1 MDNDLQI
8 FENAEFGKV
17 RAIDINSEPW
27 FVGKDVALIL
37 GYKDTVNALKSH
49 VDVEDA
55 KGWQINTPSRG
66 KQAVKIINESGLYSL
81 ILSSKLPTAKSF
93 KRWVTSEVLPTIRKT
108 GTYNIPKN
116 AKIDNV
122 NIEVSVN
129 HTEYNKK
136 IKAEAMLMNARSRM
150 ASSWE
155 RLVKATSDDTIKKIG
170 ISYWGNTLADKK
182 VIPLPVSTGDSERS
196 SHQLS
201 YFCKMVG
208 KQSSWAATLGKKLKR
223 AGLTKTAE
231 NGISREDLINGK
243 QIPVFYWYDDV
254 VLPKLKELGM
264 TANM

>member
-1 MDNDLQI
+1 MGNELQI
-8 FENAEFGKV
+8 FSKENLGSVRGKL
-17 RAIDINSEPW
+17 INNEPW
-27 FVGKDVALIL
+27 FVGKDVANIL
-37 GYKDTVNALKSH
+37 GYTNASKALADH
-49 VDVEDA
+49 VDSED
-55 KGWQINTPSRG
+55 KLNNDSLLSLGQRGGWL
-66 KQAVKIINESGLYSL
+66 INESGLYSL
-81 ILSSKLPTAKSF
+81 IISSKLPTAKSF

-108 GTYNIPKN
+108 GTYSIPKN

-122 NIEVSVN
+122 NIEVSVD

-182 VIPLPVSTGDSERS
+182 VIPLPVSTGDSERP

-201 YFCKMVG
+201 HFCKMIG

-223 AGLTKTAE
+223 AGLAKTAE

-264 TANM
+264 TANL